1 MNVFRLQIRT
11 MLTIMLITYCTA
23 CSNDDS
29 PQQEDNTT
37 IEEYYSLL
45 YGAWYREVNDELS
58 KTFMSYKFSS
68 NKSVVRYTKSAS
80 RTKSTMNGSTTY
92 SEWSVDNEYS
102 TNGLWYLEQNG
113 NLIYLK
119 IQWNGNNFYSGHL
132 ITYLDDGLLNF
143 SDGFNS
149 DLNKGDKSPNF

>member
-11 MLTIMLITYCTA
+11 ILTIMLITYCTA